1 MDIHEETITIYSSN
15 VNNNSIYFISIL
27 EFSGGSLSDI
37 TFSDTQI
44 GIVNFT
50 KSELSILEQC
60 VSSF

>member
-27 EFSGGSLSDI
+27 EFRGGSLSDI